1 MLSRFAACSGV
12 GLRCRKR
19 GKALLHGDGADLIR
33 YHAGGRRRVLRF
45 VDRAPDDHYVRPRR
59 ERIGSLSSLGPH
71 PRCQD
76 ETVADDSPER
86 PDPVRSG
93 RRRDDACRPGS
104 DRDACEL
111 LRELRCELLASGM
124 AEFRD
129 DEDISR
135 ACCIDACA
143 DGILSREGMT
153 DDAGRSRSDRL
164 LDDEPARVRDVRN
177 LEITQDVAKVRELAH
192 DADARRE
199 DERPVHL
206 DSIDVA
212 LNRLRDR
219 PRSFDVRD
227 VQGQELAMAESHRR
241 PEEDRGEK
249 GSLGS
254 TFLAD
259 VLSNPEG
266 IEPCPP
272 CPRCSGSRRRFVW
285 SARPRS
291 ARRPSSAGSSRT
303 TSTTGTSRRSERR
316 CRSARSYSTCR
327 TASGSR
333 WTPRSGTSWGRKDSE
348 TY

>member
-1 MLSRFAACSGV
+1 MLSRFVACSGV

-19 GKALLHGDGADLIR
+19 GKALLPGDGADLIR

-59 ERIGSLSSLGPH
+59 DRIGSLSSLGPH

-93 RRRDDACRPGS
+93 RRRDAACRPGS

-135 ACCIDACA
+135 ACRIDACA

-177 LEITQDVAKVRELAH
+177 LEITQDVAKVRELSH
-192 DADARRE
+192 VADARRE

-272 CPRCSGSRRRFVW
+272 CPRYSGSRRKSAW
-285 SARPRS
+285 LARPRS
-291 ARRPSSAGSSRT
+291 ARRPSYAGSSRT
-303 TSTTGTSRRSERR
+303 TSTTATSRP
-316 CRSARSYSTCR
+316 SARKCRNARSFSTCR
-327 TASGSR
+327 TANRSR
-333 WTPRSGTSWGRKDSE
+333 WTSRSGTSWARRDSG
-348 TY
+348 TS